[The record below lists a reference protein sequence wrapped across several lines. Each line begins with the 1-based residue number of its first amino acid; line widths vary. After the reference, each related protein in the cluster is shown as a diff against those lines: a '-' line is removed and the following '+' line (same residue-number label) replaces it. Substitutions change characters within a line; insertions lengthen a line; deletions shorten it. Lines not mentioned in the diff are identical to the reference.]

1 MNQKYLSSE
10 QSIYL
15 FGWRFEGAD
24 DMVSMKDISAAC
36 GVSVATVSKALNNH
50 SDIGEE
56 TKEYIR
62 KTAKEMGY
70 FPNSAAKALKTN
82 RTYNLGVLFVD
93 DAQSGLKHDYFAY
106 VLDSFKQTA
115 EQQGYDM
122 TFINCC
128 KTRNNKMSYLDH
140 ARYRGFDGV
149 VIACIDFYDPEVMDL
164 VRSDIPVVTI
174 DHLFNNRIAIISDN
188 VKGMRDLLT
197 FVYNKGHRKIAYIHG
212 MDSAVTQS
220 RLSSFYKTAQELELE
235 IPDEYIKEAAY
246 RDTKATFEKTQEL
259 LDLPNPPTCILYPD
273 DFASFGG
280 INAIKER
287 GLSIPQDISVV
298 GYDGIRIGRHLEPQ
312 LTTLRQDTELVGAKA
327 AECLIDLIEHPKTTL
342 IQQVVVEG
350 EVFEGKS
357 VGTIN

>member
-1 MNQKYLSSE
+1 
-10 QSIYL
+10 
-15 FGWRFEGAD
+15 
-24 DMVSMKDISAAC
+24 MVSMKDISVAC

-56 TKEYIR
+56 TKEHIR

-93 DAQSGLKHDYFAY
+93 DDQSGLKHDYFSY
-106 VLDSFKQTA
+106 VLDSFKRTA
-115 EQQGYDM
+115 EQRGYDM

-128 KTRNNKMSYLDH
+128 KTRANKMSYLEH
-140 ARYRGFDGV
+140 AMYRGFDGV
-149 VIACIDFYDPEVMDL
+149 VIACIDFYDPEVVEL

-188 VKGMRDLLT
+188 VKGMKDLLT
-197 FVYNKGHRKIAYIHG
+197 FVYNKGHRRIAYIHG

-220 RLSSFYKTAQELELE
+220 RLSSFYKTAEELGLE
-235 IPDEYIKEAAY
+235 VPDEYIKEAAY
-246 RDTKATFEKTQEL
+246 RDTKGSFKRTLEL

-280 INAIKER
+280 INAITER
-287 GLSIPQDISVV
+287 GMNIPQDISIA

-312 LTTLRQDTELVGAKA
+312 LTTLRQDTEQVGAKA
-327 AECLIDLIEHPKTTL
+327 AECLVNLIEHPKTTL

-350 EVFEGKS
+350 EVFEGRS
-357 VGTIN
+357 VGTII

>member
-1 MNQKYLSSE
+1 
-10 QSIYL
+10 
-15 FGWRFEGAD
+15 
-24 DMVSMKDISAAC
+24 MVSMKDISVAC

-56 TKEYIR
+56 TKEHIR

-93 DAQSGLKHDYFAY
+93 DDQSGLKHDYFSY
-106 VLDSFKQTA
+106 VLDSFKRTA
-115 EQQGYDM
+115 EQRGYDM

-128 KTRNNKMSYLDH
+128 KTRANKMSYLEH
-140 ARYRGFDGV
+140 AMYRGFDGV
-149 VIACIDFYDPEVMDL
+149 VIACIDFYDPEVVEL

-188 VKGMRDLLT
+188 VKGMKDLLT
-197 FVYNKGHRKIAYIHG
+197 FVYNKGHRRIAYIHG

-220 RLSSFYKTAQELELE
+220 RLSSFYKTAEELGLE
-235 IPDEYIKEAAY
+235 VPDEYIKEAAY
-246 RDTKATFEKTQEL
+246 RDTKGSFKRTLEL

-280 INAIKER
+280 INAITER
-287 GLSIPQDISVV
+287 GMNIPQDISIA

-312 LTTLRQDTELVGAKA
+312 LTTLRQDTEQVGAKA
-327 AECLIDLIEHPKTTL
+327 AECLVNLIEHPKTTL
-342 IQQVVVEG
+342 IQQVVVEV
-350 EVFEGKS
+350 EVFEGRS
-357 VGTIN
+357 VGTII